1 MEVWTVRPDGSDL
14 AQRTATEGEPTRPVW
29 SPDGGRLAFGMAGRG
44 GFLASAGDPAGAA
57 EPLPAWDD
65 GGGAFEPSSWSP
77 DGRMLAGS
85 ARGIVVYSLDDGTYR
100 RLGDSGSAPA
110 WLDERRLLFTTE
122 RELRV
127 LDLRSGRS
135 RVLVSFVPAR
145 VLPAVSVSADRRS
158 VSVSLAASAEEIW
171 RIALTD

>member
-1 MEVWTVRPDGSDL
+1 
-14 AQRTATEGEPTRPVW
+14 
-29 SPDGGRLAFGMAGRG
+29 
-44 GFLASAGDPAGAA
+44 
-57 EPLPAWDD
+57 
-65 GGGAFEPSSWSP
+65 
-77 DGRMLAGS
+77 MLAGS

-122 RELRV
+122 RELHV

-171 RIALTD
+171 RVALTD